1 MEEFD
6 DTSSR
11 VPEPAAKNKYLIF
24 LCILTFIGS
33 GFSALN
39 YLFAPIYK
47 KTIPAMGDVYAQM
60 GDAAMQENMEK
71 IMEYTMQVADC
82 KFIIAG
88 LTYVLA
94 VVGAAFM
101 LKMKP
106 IGFHLYV
113 ISQLLTFACMNFL
126 IKGPYTMHVIDVL
139 FCACFVIFYYL
150 QMKNVLTTQKS
161 EDD

>member
-1 MEEFD
+1 
-6 DTSSR
+6 
-11 VPEPAAKNKYLIF
+11 
-24 LCILTFIGS
+24 
-33 GFSALN
+33 
-39 YLFAPIYK
+39 
-47 KTIPAMGDVYAQM
+47 MGDVYAQM

-71 IMEYTMQVADC
+71 IMEYTMQVADW